1 MQQCYQ
7 PPLPSSFSFLS
18 SQSNFIL
25 PNDQLTDCSTL
36 RRLQER
42 ASHSILAA
50 MNLLVTPPP
59 PHHLSNP
66 RLSPSHSS
74 PPFPCLHD
82 LEYMLTEHTVSSY
95 TPTAS
100 ASRKRK
106 AEDDEPQAEDRMSFS
121 PSNSPVPTTR
131 SLPAH
136 RHAKR
141 TRSGPVGRPLALP
154 RLLETLDADSLRAV
168 LQSLCTRHPGIASE
182 VEHTAPR
189 PSVSS
194 ALSVLKNYESSL
206 QASFPFGGDSSSDYA
221 YNRVRESL
229 VALLDALADF
239 TPHFLPPN
247 ETQASQSLTFLD
259 GATDIIH
266 RLPDWSS
273 FQNSLHKQ
281 NAYEEISG
289 AWALAIREAAKRAGG
304 MQLQYGGWDQKLSK
318 HNQQANGKLQDAVN
332 ELSANIGWMGGQP
345 QAQQHGNRGED
356 LNSVRQELLAGTY
369 GKNLPVR
376 VGPW

>member
-1 MQQCYQ
+1 
-7 PPLPSSFSFLS
+7 
-18 SQSNFIL
+18 
-25 PNDQLTDCSTL
+25 
-36 RRLQER
+36 
-42 ASHSILAA
+42 
-50 MNLLVTPPP
+50 
-59 PHHLSNP
+59 
-66 RLSPSHSS
+66 
-74 PPFPCLHD
+74 
-82 LEYMLTEHTVSSY
+82 
-95 TPTAS
+95 
-100 ASRKRK
+100 
-106 AEDDEPQAEDRMSFS
+106 MSFS
-121 PSNSPVPTTR
+121 PSNSPTPTTR
-131 SLPAH
+131 SLPAY

-141 TRSGPVGRPLALP
+141 SRSGPVGRPLALP
-154 RLLETLDADSLRAV
+154 RLLETLDAESLRSV
-168 LQSLCTRHPGIASE
+168 LQSLCTRHPEIGSE
-182 VEHTAPR
+182 VEQTAPR
-189 PSVSS
+189 PSVPS
-194 ALSVLKNYESSL
+194 ALDVLKNYESAL

-229 VALLDALADF
+229 MALLDALADF

-289 AWALAIREAAKRAGG
+289 AWVLAIREAAKRAGG
-304 MQLQYGGWDQKLSK
+304 MQLQYGGWDQKLAK

-345 QAQQHGNRGED
+345 QTQQHGSRGDD

>member
-1 MQQCYQ
+1 
-7 PPLPSSFSFLS
+7 
-18 SQSNFIL
+18 
-25 PNDQLTDCSTL
+25 
-36 RRLQER
+36 
-42 ASHSILAA
+42 
-50 MNLLVTPPP
+50 
-59 PHHLSNP
+59 
-66 RLSPSHSS
+66 
-74 PPFPCLHD
+74 
-82 LEYMLTEHTVSSY
+82 MLTQYLVSSY
-95 TPTAS
+95 TSAGS

-106 AEDDEPQAEDRMSFS
+106 AEDDEPQVEDRMSSS
-121 PSNSPVPTTR
+121 PSNSPAPTTR
-131 SLPAH
+131 PLPAH

-141 TRSGPVGRPLALP
+141 SRSGPVGRPLTLP

-168 LQSLCTRHPGIASE
+168 LQSLCARHPDIGSE
-182 VEHTAPR
+182 VEHAAPR
-189 PSVSS
+189 PSVPA
-194 ALSVLKNYESSL
+194 ALNVLKDYETAL
-206 QASFPFGGDSSSDYA
+206 QSSFPFGGDSSSDYA

-229 VALLDALADF
+229 IALLDALADF
-239 TPHFLPPN
+239 TPNFLPPN

-289 AWALAIREAAKRAGG
+289 AWASAIREAAKRAGG
-304 MQLQYGGWDQKLSK
+304 IQLQYGGWDQKLAK
-318 HNQQANGKLQDAVN
+318 HNQQANGKLQHAVN
-332 ELSANIGWMGGQP
+332 ELNANIGWMVGQP
-345 QAQQHGNRGED
+345 QNHDRGSRGDD

>member
-1 MQQCYQ
+1 
-7 PPLPSSFSFLS
+7 
-18 SQSNFIL
+18 
-25 PNDQLTDCSTL
+25 
-36 RRLQER
+36 
-42 ASHSILAA
+42 
-50 MNLLVTPPP
+50 
-59 PHHLSNP
+59 
-66 RLSPSHSS
+66 
-74 PPFPCLHD
+74 
-82 LEYMLTEHTVSSY
+82 MLTGPTVSSY
-95 TPTAS
+95 TS
-100 ASRKRK
+100 SGSVSRKRK
-106 AEDDEPQAEDRMSFS
+106 AEDEEPQVEDRMSFS
-121 PSNSPVPTTR
+121 PSNSPAPTTR
-131 SLPAH
+131 SLPAN

-141 TRSGPVGRPLALP
+141 SRSGPVGRPLTLP

-168 LQSLCTRHPGIASE
+168 LQSLCTRHPDIASE
-182 VEHTAPR
+182 VEQTAPR

-194 ALSVLKNYESSL
+194 ALNVLKNYESAL

-229 VALLDALADF
+229 MTLLDALADF

-247 ETQASQSLTFLD
+247 ETQASQSLSFLD

-266 RLPDWSS
+266 RLPDWST

-289 AWALAIREAAKRAGG
+289 AWVISIREAAKRAGG
-304 MQLQYGGWDQKLSK
+304 MQLQYGGWGQKLTK
-318 HNQQANGKLQDAVN
+318 HNQQANGRLQDAVN
-332 ELSANIGWMGGQP
+332 ELSANIAWMGGQP
-345 QAQQHGNRGED
+345 QTQQHGSRGDD